1 MKRLSLIL
9 LIIALS
15 ACTVQGPS
23 SVSGPIQ
30 TELPEEPVTEMPE
43 ETGKLIR
50 LDGTIYRETEEFGDI
65 PRCGNLDFY
74 LQSCEGEF
82 PEEGDYANFPLFS
95 IHKDGDDPFGKGGQR
110 SFWPNRI
117 EIPTEEGW
125 RVFATDEGAGP
136 LNIAVGKLSDHTLE
150 ITLANP
156 TAETVSYAYTGWQ
169 GGSLFFL
176 IRDEKGS
183 LAIADVTTDGA
194 LKGELPSGEST
205 VLTVEVPEREEL
217 QQEGAFIR
225 IQLCSG
231 SSEKTYQ
238 FIELSWADFEKM
250 TFD

>member
-1 MKRLSLIL
+1 MKRRISIL
-9 LIIALS
+9 LILALS
-15 ACTVQGPS
+15 ACAAQAPS

-30 TELPEEPVTEMPE
+30 TELPEEPVAETPE
-43 ETGKLIR
+43 EAGKMIR
-50 LDGTIYRETEEFGDI
+50 LEGTIYRETEEFGDI

-74 LQSCEGEF
+74 LESCEGEF

-95 IHKDGDDPFGKGGQR
+95 MHRDGDDPFGKGGQR

-125 RVFATDEGAGP
+125 RVFAADEGEGP
-136 LNIAVGKLSDHTLE
+136 LDIAVGKLNDHTLE

-169 GGSLFFL
+169 GRSLFFL
-176 IRDEKGS
+176 IRDARGS

-217 QQEGAFIR
+217 QREGAFLR
-225 IQLCSG
+225 IQLCTG
-231 SSEKTYQ
+231 ESEKNYQ
-238 FIELSWADFEKM
+238 FIELPWAEFAEM
-250 TFD
+250 PFD